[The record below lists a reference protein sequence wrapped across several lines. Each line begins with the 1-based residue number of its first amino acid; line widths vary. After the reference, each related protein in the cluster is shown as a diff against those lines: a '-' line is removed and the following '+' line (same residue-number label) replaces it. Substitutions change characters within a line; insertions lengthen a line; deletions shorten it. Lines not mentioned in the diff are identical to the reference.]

1 MDISQN
7 LNNLMKEAQKMQ
19 QRMQEAQQELTAL
32 EVEGV
37 AGDKRVTVKMNGR
50 HDVLELHI
58 NPVLLNEDINIMEV
72 VIAAA
77 INDAVRKIE
86 KSSREKIGQLT
97 SGFSL
102 PTDLLHTDD
111 DKNK

>member
-1 MDISQN
+1 MDINQN

-19 QRMQEAQQELTAL
+19 QRMQDAQQELTSL

-37 AGDKRVTVKMNGR
+37 AGDNRVIVKMNGR

-58 NPVLLNEDINIMEV
+58 NPVLLQEDIKIMEV

-77 INDAVRKIE
+77 INDAVRKVE
-86 KSSREKIGQLT
+86 KKSREKISQLT
-97 SGFSL
+97 SGFNL
-102 PTDLLHTDD
+102 PTDLLRTDD
-111 DKNK
+111 K